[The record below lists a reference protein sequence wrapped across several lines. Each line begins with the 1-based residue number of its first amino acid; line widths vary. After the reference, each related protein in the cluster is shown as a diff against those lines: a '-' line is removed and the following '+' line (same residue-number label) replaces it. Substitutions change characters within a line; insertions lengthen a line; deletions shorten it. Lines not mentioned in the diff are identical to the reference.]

1 MFNEIKSHCRLLIST
16 QTCSLAMYPANTERW
31 HNVPNL
37 LTTFNQHSQKVA
49 ITTLCGEG
57 LL

>member
-16 QTCSLAMYPANTERW
+16 QTCSLAMYPANT
-31 HNVPNL
+31 VPNL